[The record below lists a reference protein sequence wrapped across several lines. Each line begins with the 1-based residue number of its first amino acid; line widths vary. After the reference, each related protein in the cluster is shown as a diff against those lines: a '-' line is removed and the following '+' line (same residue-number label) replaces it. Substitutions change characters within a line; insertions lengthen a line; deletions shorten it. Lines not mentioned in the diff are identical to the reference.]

1 MIARWKPVHLGHS
14 AVLRALCQSAQ
25 HVVIGIGSSNR
36 YNLRNPFTVDETK
49 AMLNIALR
57 DYTNYEIVAVPDL
70 DDGPRWR
77 VMVRDMLGDLDA
89 FISDNAYVIGLL
101 QEFYTVIKPVELVAD
116 ADKVPLNATMVRF
129 AMAAGEPWYEMVEP
143 EIADYLVENELDR
156 RFRREFGME
165 TLRAMLNKN
174 K

>member
-14 AVLRALCQSAQ
+14 VVLRALCESAQ
-25 HVVIGIGSSNR
+25 HVIVGIGSSNR

-49 AMLNIALR
+49 AMLAIALR
-57 DYTNYEIVAVPDL
+57 DYDNYEIVEVPDL

-77 VMVRDMLGDLDA
+77 VMVRDMFGELDA
-89 FISDNAYVIGLL
+89 FISDNDYVSGLL
-101 QEFYTVIKPVELVAD
+101 QEFYAVIKPVTLVAEE
-116 ADKVPLNATMVRF
+116 DKVPLNATMVRF
-129 AMAAGEPWYEMVEP
+129 AMAAGEPWHTMVAP
-143 EIADYLVENELDR
+143 EIADYLIENNLDR

-165 TLRAMLNKN
+165 TLKAALNKR